1 MRNAVLE
8 KLLPLLGYGVVD
20 QALDYLST
28 LPAAQIK
35 NQEERLHLLTY
46 LSKNRPMIPVYAV
59 RRELGLRNS
68 SNRGEKANDLLVAER
83 QKHKGRSGS
92 KSGSVALASV
102 TALKKNKEY
111 PKWFRERELEF
122 KLAS

>member
-20 QALDYLST
+20 QAIDYLST

-46 LSKNRPMIPVYAV
+46 LVATSLFPPYF
-59 RRELGLRNS
+59 S
-68 SNRGEKANDLLVAER
+68 RG
-83 QKHKGRSGS
+83 
-92 KSGSVALASV
+92 
-102 TALKKNKEY
+102 
-111 PKWFRERELEF
+111 
-122 KLAS
+122 